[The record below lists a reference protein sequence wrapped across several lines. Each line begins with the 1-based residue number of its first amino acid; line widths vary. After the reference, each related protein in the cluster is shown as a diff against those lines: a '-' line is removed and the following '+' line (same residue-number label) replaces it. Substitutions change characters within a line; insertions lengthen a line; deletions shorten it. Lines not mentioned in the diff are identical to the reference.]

1 MSHYLR
7 NPKRHSEHFSK
18 KAARTRGGDEAS
30 QILHLDQKSLRFS
43 PGYRLSIKHINSSA
57 EKLAS
62 FKTQAMKERLIYIHQ
77 GIQATLSILRIMLS
91 SLSGHWDTS
100 GQICCHLPACLESSG
115 STFNMLLIL
124 SLALLFSLLIF
135 QNLCVISFYI
145 LSIFK
150 VLKIL

>member
-7 NPKRHSEHFSK
+7 NQKRHSEHFSK

-30 QILHLDQKSLRFS
+30 QFLHLDQKSLRFS

-57 EKLAS
+57 ERLAS

-77 GIQATLSILRIMLS
+77 GIQATSSILRIMLS

-100 GQICCHLPACLESSG
+100 GQICCHLPACLQSPQALRSICC
-115 STFNMLLIL
+115 SFCPWLYYFPFSYSKTYVSYPFTF
-124 SLALLFSLLIF
+124 
-135 QNLCVISFYI
+135 
-145 LSIFK
+145 
-150 VLKIL
+150 